1 MPKSRFEELYPK
13 HKCDQCALEHVM
25 IAPIIMKAR
34 NPGEA
39 DIPLIPFEVI
49 AVFDGLAE
57 PGRGMP
63 GLDKSK
69 AHVVGLLWGHPGS
82 GQVKYRSVLYLN

>member
-1 MPKSRFEELYPK
+1 MTKSRYEELYPK
-13 HKCDQCALEHVM
+13 HKCDKCALEHVL
-25 IAPIIMKAR
+25 IPPVIVKSR
-34 NPGEA
+34 GPGEK
-39 DIPLIPFEVI
+39 DNPLIPFEVI

-69 AHVVGLLWGHPGS
+69 ARVVGLLWGHPGS
-82 GQVKYRSVLYLN
+82 GQVKHRSVLYLN